1 MTEERAVVLDA
12 AGLRVLAHPIRIAML
27 NRLRQ
32 YGPAT
37 ARQLSGHYAIDS
49 GAASYHLRR
58 LAEGDLIEEDV
69 DRGSKRDRW
78 WRARHPTS
86 FHDPAARPAS
96 EREDSRAYVQAS
108 VLAYGE
114 LLRRLAGEVVP
125 VMPEDWFGASTFSDY
140 TLRLTP
146 DQLSGL
152 KAELAQVIGR
162 YRSRGAGNDSAARV
176 SVQLQAFP
184 LLEHQA

>member
-1 MTEERAVVLDA
+1 MLDA
-12 AGLRVLAHPIRIAML
+12 AGLRVLAHPTRIALL

-37 ARQLSGHYAIDS
+37 ARQLSGHFGIDS

-58 LAEGDLIEEDV
+58 LAEGGLIEEDA
-69 DRGSKRDRW
+69 DRGTKRDRW
-78 WRARHPTS
+78 WRARHRSS
-86 FHDPAARPAS
+86 FHDPAAGPA
-96 EREDSRAYVQAS
+96 EEDSRAYVQAA
-108 VLAYGE
+108 VLAYGD
-114 LLRRLAGEVVP
+114 LLRRLAGELVP
-125 VMPEDWFGASTFSDY
+125 VMPEDWFGAATFSDY

-146 DQLSGL
+146 EQLTRL

-162 YRSRGAGNDSAARV
+162 YRAAEDDDAARV

-184 LLEHQA
+184 LLDHPI